1 MLRIIPKLELL
12 KVQGLILQVN
22 IMLSWAALTG
32 QSVSGSNGAAPS
44 NSNFAVTATSTGFS
58 VFGAGSDDGDP
69 LPVELVS
76 FTGIVQMVL
85 LM

>member
-1 MLRIIPKLELL
+1 MLRIIQKQNY
-12 KVQGLILQVN
+12 KKCRDQIRQVS

-32 QSVSGSNGAAPS
+32 QSVEQGI
-44 NSNFAVTATSTGFS
+44 NSNFAFTATSTGFS

-69 LPVELVS
+69 LPVELCS